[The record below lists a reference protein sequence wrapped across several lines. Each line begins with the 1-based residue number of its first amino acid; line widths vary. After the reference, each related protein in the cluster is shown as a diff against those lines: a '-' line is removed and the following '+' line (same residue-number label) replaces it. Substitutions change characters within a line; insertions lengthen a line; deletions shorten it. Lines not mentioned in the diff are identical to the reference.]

1 MVFIRRWEPL
11 REFIEKF
18 FEEDFDFNIS
28 PRLATDVYETDKDLV
43 VEMQIPGFKKEDI
56 KISFQDDYLKVE
68 GKAEEEKEEK
78 EKNYWRKEIRKG
90 SFVRVIP
97 LPRKVDPKKAK
108 ASFKD
113 GVLKVSLPKIEEVKD
128 AGEEIQIE

>member
-1 MVFIRRWEPL
+1 MVFIRRWEPFK
-11 REFIEKF
+11 EFIEKF
-18 FEEDFDFNIS
+18 FEEDLDFSFS
-28 PRLATDVYETDKDLV
+28 PKLATDVYETNKDLI
-43 VEMQIPGFKKEDI
+43 VEMQVPGYNKEDI

-78 EKNYWRKEIRKG
+78 EKNYWRKEIRRG

-108 ASFKD
+108 ANFKD
-113 GVLKVSLPKIEEVKD
+113 GVLKISLPKIEEAKE
-128 AGEEIQIE
+128 AGEEIKIE

>member
-1 MVFIRRWEPL
+1 MVFIRKWEPF

-18 FEEDFDFNIS
+18 LEEDFDFAIS
-28 PRLATDVYETDKDLV
+28 PKLATDVYETDKDLV
-43 VEMQIPGFKKEDI
+43 VEIQVPGFEKKDI
-56 KISFQDDYLKVE
+56 KISFQDDYLKIE
-68 GKAEEEKEEK
+68 GKTDEEKEEK

-90 SFVRVIP
+90 SFVKVIP

-113 GVLKVSLPKIEEVKD
+113 GVVKISLPKIEEAKET
-128 AGEEIQIE
+128 GEEIKIE